1 MMNLR
6 WYLCI
11 KNKIYNNKYVMTL
24 SSVYIIYIKPY
35 ENVEKRNLLHI

>member
-1 MMNLR
+1 
-6 WYLCI
+6 
-11 KNKIYNNKYVMTL
+11 MTL